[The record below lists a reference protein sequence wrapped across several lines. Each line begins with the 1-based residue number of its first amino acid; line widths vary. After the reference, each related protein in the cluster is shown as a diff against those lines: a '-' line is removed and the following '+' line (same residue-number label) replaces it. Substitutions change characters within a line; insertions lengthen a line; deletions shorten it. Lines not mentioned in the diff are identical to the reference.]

1 MKLTKT
7 KDYNQFCEMVGANI
21 RFCRIAKK
29 FTQTKVA
36 VELDLTFQQM
46 QKYEGGI
53 NCLNSYRLVQLATF
67 FKVGVQ
73 DLVNPD
79 FIANSLKPK
88 KKLSLNAQDSYLE
101 PKVIVGSLEK
111 IKDQLKKDGID
122 PEETIA
128 TLKKAAKV
136 KYDVKRKVVFDKNEE
151 AKQRLKRKMLGDL
164 SFDASRYDEFED
176 EYPPPLSQ
184 LEHDPKMRATYD
196 AIIDARKKRH

>member
-29 FTQTKVA
+29 LTQTKVA
-36 VELDLTFQQM
+36 LALDLTFQQM
-46 QKYEGGI
+46 QKYESGF

-88 KKLSLNAQDSYLE
+88 KKLSLNAQDGYLQ
-101 PKVIVGSLEK
+101 PQVLVGSLDE
-111 IKDQLKKDGID
+111 IKDKLKKDGID
-122 PEETIA
+122 PEDTVLPA
-128 TLKKAAKV
+128 LKKAA
-136 KYDVKRKVVFDKNEE
+136 NER
-151 AKQRLKRKMLGDL
+151 AKQKLIRRTLGDL
-164 SFDASRYDEFED
+164 SFDASRYEEFED
-176 EYPPPLSQ
+176 EYPGDLSN
-184 LEHDPKMRATYD
+184 LEHDWKMRATYD
-196 AIIDARKKRH
+196 GILDGRKKRH